1 MAEEADWAAIRAAYE
16 AGAEPLSAIRRRFH
30 VSAGAIAER
39 RRREGWTPRSSDL
52 AAIGR
57 RRAAEREGR
66 AKAESEAGSAE
77 GSTKSAPRGRG
88 DAAASSAGGA
98 GARGDGRKAGARGAS
113 RSKTP
118 ERLPGR
124 VERLLRLV
132 DAELGRLEARFSRE
146 GEVDEKDVRLLSEAA
161 RMLDRAEALARKGG
175 EKAPSETDDQDW
187 LRAEL
192 SRRIVSLKKRAERR

>member
-16 AGAEPLSAIRRRFH
+16 DGAEPLSAIRRRFH

-52 AAIGR
+52 AAISR
-57 RRAAEREGR
+57 RRAAEREER
-66 AKAESEAGSAE
+66 AKAGAGSE
-77 GSTKSAPRGRG
+77 DGSTKPAASGRG
-88 DAAASSAGGA
+88 GAVASAVGAAGA
-98 GARGDGRKAGARGAS
+98 GRKPGARA
-113 RSKTP
+113 RSKMP
-118 ERLPGR
+118 ERPPGR

>member
-16 AGAEPLSAIRRRFH
+16 DGAAPLSAIRRRFH

-52 AAIGR
+52 AAISR
-57 RRAAEREGR
+57 QRAAEREER
-66 AKAESEAGSAE
+66 AKAEAGSGD
-77 GSTKSAPRGRG
+77 GSTKISAGGR
-88 DAAASSAGGA
+88 GGA
-98 GARGDGRKAGARGAS
+98 GALAAGARGNGRSSGSGS
-113 RSKTP
+113 RAKTP
-118 ERLPGR
+118 ERPPGR

-192 SRRIVSLKKRAERR
+192 SRRIVSLKKRAGQR

>member
-52 AAIGR
+52 GEISR
-57 RRAAEREGR
+57 RRAVER
-66 AKAESEAGSAE
+66 AKAESEGWSGE
-77 GSTKSAPRGRG
+77 GSTKIAAGG
-88 DAAASSAGGA
+88 HADAAVSRAPGTVAQGS
-98 GARGDGRKAGARGAS
+98 RRKAGARA
-113 RSKTP
+113 RPRTP
-118 ERLPGR
+118 ERPPGR

-132 DAELGRLEARFSRE
+132 DAELGRLEQRFSGE

-175 EKAPSETDDQDW
+175 DKAPSETDDQDW

>member
-16 AGAEPLSAIRRRFH
+16 DGAEPLSAIRRRFH

-52 AAIGR
+52 GAISR
-57 RRAAEREGR
+57 QRAAARQDR
-66 AKAESEAGSAE
+66 AKAENEAGSAE
-77 GSTKSAPRGRG
+77 RSAKIAAGGRG
-88 DAAASSAGGA
+88 GAAAS
-98 GARGDGRKAGARGAS
+98 GARVVGTRGNGRKSASGS

-118 ERLPGR
+118 ERPPGR

-146 GEVDEKDVRLLSEAA
+146 GEVAEKDVRLLSEAA

-192 SRRIVSLKKRAERR
+192 SRRIVSLKKRAERG